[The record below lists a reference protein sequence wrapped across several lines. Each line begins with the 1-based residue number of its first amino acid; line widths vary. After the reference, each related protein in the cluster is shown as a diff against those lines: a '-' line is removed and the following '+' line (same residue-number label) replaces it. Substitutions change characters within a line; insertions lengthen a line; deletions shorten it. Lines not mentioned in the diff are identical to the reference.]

1 MPFFKP
7 LLLLATFYGVCKLGS
22 YLFSD
27 DSPPPPPPP
36 PPPSY
41 PQSRSRSPRRAQGLG
56 GQHAQAP
63 SPHRCS
69 SSCLAG
75 RHVYQA
81 QPPTTLQPQRPP
93 VKTVSEHRPLSR
105 QNVGQHHSQVESSLI
120 TDPYRSHDHHNPQ
133 VEPVRNAG
141 ASNKDD
147 ERDPHYVHLRN
158 EAKKYYGLMI
168 EARDESKIAR
178 DQGNRARARELSSKR
193 TEYSDLMESYHE
205 QASEWIFYQLNRN
218 NDPGEVDLHGLYVK
232 EAIPRV
238 ERKLKEARARGAP
251 SIRFIVG
258 QGRHSDDGIP
268 KLKPAIENLIRES
281 GLSSRIEQFNP
292 GALIVDFDSHSE
304 SRGRDYLRDRT
315 NQG

>member
-27 DSPPPPPPP
+27 DSPPSSPPPS
-36 PPPSY
+36 PPSY
-41 PQSRSRSPRRAQGLG
+41 PRSRSRSPRRAPRLG

-63 SPHRCS
+63 SPHRFS
-69 SSCLAG
+69 SSCLAD
-75 RHVYQA
+75 RHVYQG

-93 VKTVSEHRPLSR
+93 VKTVSEHQPLSR
-105 QNVGQHHSQVESSLI
+105 QNVRQHHPRVESSPI

-158 EAKKYYGLMI
+158 EAQKYCVHMRKSY
-168 EARDESKIAR
+168 DESQKAYS
-178 DQGNRARARELSSKR
+178 QGDHVRAKELSNKGG
-193 TEYSDLMESYHE
+193 EYKGHMEVYDK
-205 QASEWIFYQLNRN
+205 QASEWIFNKLNKD
-218 NDPGEVDLHGLYVK
+218 NDPYNVDLHGLYVK

-258 QGRHSDDGIP
+258 QGRHADDGIP